1 MMEDAVP
8 IDTDDYQHNQQR
20 IPSSEDGE
28 IAAMR
33 LQARKQREQELTT
46 STSSTSAV
54 TARFPTRTESIDD
67 VKGVEETTTI
77 SPDTSPVVSLTDSLQ
92 SRLIISG
99 TYHRRMPGVES
110 LVILCKNQICDFAL

>member
-1 MMEDAVP
+1 MEDAVP

-67 VKGVEETTTI
+67 VKGVEETITI
-77 SPDTSPVVSLTDSLQ
+77 SRDTSPVVSLTDSLQ
-92 SRLIISG
+92 SRLTISG

-110 LVILCKNQICDFAL
+110 LVILCKN